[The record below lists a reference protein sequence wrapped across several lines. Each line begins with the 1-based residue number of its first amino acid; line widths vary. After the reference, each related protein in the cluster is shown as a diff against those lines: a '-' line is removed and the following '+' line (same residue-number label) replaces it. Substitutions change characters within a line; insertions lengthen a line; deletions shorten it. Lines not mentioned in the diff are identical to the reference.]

1 MSEPTTSSRTTEPDA
16 ASRLLAEAEGGK
28 RVAADRLMPLVYDE
42 LRKLAAARLAK
53 EQPGQS
59 LQATELVHEVYLR
72 LVGGDPQRPFTG
84 QAHFFA
90 VASTSMRRIL
100 VEKARQRRRQKRGG
114 NRQRVRI
121 DLDAI
126 MINQPGDD
134 VLALDEAL
142 LALAREDPIG
152 AELVQF
158 RAFGGL
164 TLAESAEVLGI
175 GRRTADRYWAFAR
188 AWLCD
193 ALMGRDDSPP
203 HPQSE

>member
-1 MSEPTTSSRTTEPDA
+1 MSEPTTSSRTTDPGA
-16 ASRLLAEAEGGK
+16 APRLLAEAERAK
-28 RVAADRLMPLVYDE
+28 REAADRLMPLVYDE

-72 LVGGDPQRPFTG
+72 LVGDDPQRPFAG

-90 VASTSMRRIL
+90 AASTAMRRIL
-100 VEKARQRRRQKRGG
+100 VEKARQRGRQKRGG
-114 NRQRVRI
+114 KRHRVRI

-134 VLALDEAL
+134 LLALDEAL
-142 LALAREDPIG
+142 RALAREDPVG
-152 AELVQF
+152 AELVQL

-193 ALMGRDDSPP
+193 ALIGRDGSPP
-203 HPQSE
+203 HPESE